1 MMTFVN
7 NEHRQGGLS
16 GARLGKA
23 AGVALVQVLIT
34 TTIIMLLML
43 YFLTAAKSQV
53 GHARAIQDKTQAYL
67 SHYSTQNAVLFRLLT
82 SEPNALINEGWNFY
96 GEPFEANE
104 DAMVQVQ
111 DLNGLL
117 SLATTS
123 EPRLINALLSQYIP
137 AEQAQTI
144 SASMTDWIDLDNI
157 ASSSGA
163 ESEFYAAKGKE
174 VGNGPIQ
181 TFTELPFIRGM
192 TYDVEQILIKNTTV
206 HPTPYFNPMVAPQP
220 MLSAFINDRN
230 LAEELVSMRGSSNY
244 TKDRFEQDTGL
255 TPEDGL
261 DYIYGPNYRI
271 TINSQVGDSYYGK
284 VLELT
289 LFPYRDRPVQVL
301 SRMPLQQISN
311 NQQGK

>member
-1 MMTFVN
+1 MMVCVN
-7 NEHRQGGLS
+7 NKYQQYTQVRVS
-16 GARLGKA
+16 RIKA
-23 AGVALVQVLIT
+23 SGVALVQVLIT

-53 GHARAIQDKTQAYL
+53 GHARALQDKTQAYL

-82 SEPNALINEGWNFY
+82 SEPNKLIEEGWNFY
-96 GEPFEANE
+96 GEPFEANK
-104 DAMVQVQ
+104 DAMVEVQ

-123 EPRLINALLSQYIP
+123 KPELIYALLS
-137 AEQAQTI
+137 EQIAPGQAMQI
-144 SASMTDWIDLDNI
+144 AASMVDWIDADDI
-157 ASSSGA
+157 SRAGGGERA
-163 ESEFYAAKGKE
+163 TI
-174 VGNGPIQ
+174 GNGPIQ
-181 TFTELPFIRGM
+181 TFTELPLISGM
-192 TYDVEQILIKNTTV
+192 TYEAEQILIKNTTV
-206 HPTPYFNPMVAPQP
+206 HPTLYFNPMVAPP
-220 MLSAFINDRN
+220 MMLAAYLNDRN
-230 LAEELVSMRGSSNY
+230 LANDLVGLRGGSNY

-261 DYIYGPNYRI
+261 DYIYGPSYRI

-284 VLELT
+284 VLE
-289 LFPYRDRPVQVL
+289 FSIYRYRDRPVRVL